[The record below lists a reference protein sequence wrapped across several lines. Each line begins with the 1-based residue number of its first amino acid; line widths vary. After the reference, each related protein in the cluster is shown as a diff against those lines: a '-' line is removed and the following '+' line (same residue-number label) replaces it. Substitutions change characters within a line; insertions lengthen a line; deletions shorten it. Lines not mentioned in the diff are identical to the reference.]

1 MTSIQERIQ
10 RAAESILENEALT
23 ADLDDEAAKELLDWG
38 IACARKI
45 ASETAD
51 LDDEAAEEA
60 MYQPMRSLRKMLRAA
75 NKWAADPQAGNLK
88 RITKQAKKVLES
100 DSDEEKQT
108 TFLDMLPEDAT
119 TRVQALRS
127 FIEGQRPDPPKAV

>member
-1 MTSIQERIQ
+1 
-10 RAAESILENEALT
+10 
-23 ADLDDEAAKELLDWG
+23 
-38 IACARKI
+38 
-45 ASETAD
+45 
-51 LDDEAAEEA
+51 
-60 MYQPMRSLRKMLRAA
+60 MLRAA